1 MSEQA
6 NDDAWL
12 ARQATAGLLQHLQR
26 IGISQLPQVDVDQAC
41 ALVAEQ
47 FPQLLVSDT
56 QATPPAVAP
65 PPGSTQPTAQ
75 PTAAKP
81 AAVPPRPAASSQ
93 QPAAAVGS
101 RLAPVAPVIEGPS
114 HYSLPQ
120 LGLEQR
126 QAELASCQSTVAA
139 CTRCPQLAFARKH
152 TVFGEGSWQAR
163 VCFFGEGPRAEED
176 RQGRPFVGPAGQ
188 LLTKMIEACKLQRE
202 EVYLLNTVKCR
213 PPANRNPEL
222 VEVENCRGYFEQQ
235 LEIIQPE
242 YIVCLGLIA
251 ARALLRSAISIGR
264 LRGVFH
270 QYRSSKVLVTYHPD
284 YLLRTPQAKRA
295 AWEDLQLMM
304 KDMGIKP

>member
-1 MSEQA
+1 
-6 NDDAWL
+6 
-12 ARQATAGLLQHLQR
+12 
-26 IGISQLPQVDVDQAC
+26 
-41 ALVAEQ
+41 
-47 FPQLLVSDT
+47 
-56 QATPPAVAP
+56 
-65 PPGSTQPTAQ
+65 
-75 PTAAKP
+75 
-81 AAVPPRPAASSQ
+81 
-93 QPAAAVGS
+93 
-101 RLAPVAPVIEGPS
+101 
-114 HYSLPQ
+114 
-120 LGLEQR
+120 
-126 QAELASCQSTVAA
+126 
-139 CTRCPQLAFARKH
+139 
-152 TVFGEGSWQAR
+152 
-163 VCFFGEGPRAEED
+163 
-176 RQGRPFVGPAGQ
+176 
-188 LLTKMIEACKLQRE
+188 MIEACKLQRE